1 MKSDTHH
8 RRRFGAYVAAP
19 GTKLMW
25 VMALLV
31 YAYVAGLLLPGNEPR
46 PLVDGWL
53 ASLMK
58 LALVGVCWA
67 SAARARFRSPEL
79 LLTAAGVTLIALADT
94 YLVLVPADAR
104 PVTFPAPNNLGYLVF
119 YVLLLSVLAIL
130 VRRHIRTVA
139 WSVLLDSTIGIL
151 GACSALVVLLS
162 PVLLSID
169 ETGAGI
175 PAAGTGNPLFTLL
188 LVAGIAGIAVSQ
200 GPVATRRW
208 ILLVLGLVIFA
219 STDIVFA
226 LLGTGYVVGTPL
238 DAGWAVGLALIATW
252 TDAAANPEMA
262 SSHYVNGTA
271 ALALPAVSTAA
282 GLGVLIL
289 ASQVPIPV
297 LAVGLAATTLALA
310 AIPLVSRQVA
320 LRRQA
325 RTDDLTGL
333 PNRRALYAGVSL
345 RLGTDRSQPR
355 ALLLLDLDRFKEVND
370 SLGHDAGDRLLVQVG
385 NRLHGALR
393 AGDLLA
399 RVGGDEFAILLDHSG
414 QQEAESV
421 AAKLRTALAVPF
433 TLEGIALQTSVS
445 IGIALYPE
453 QGDDLTALLRKAD
466 MAMYKAKSSN
476 SGHHVYRSVDNSH
489 GETRLRT
496 LQELRVALQEDQ
508 LVLHFQPKIDL
519 STGSVHSVEALVRWN
534 HPTRGLLFPDQFL
547 ALVEE
552 ANLMHG
558 LTQEVLRKALDQAQS
573 WKTQGRP
580 LTVAVNL
587 SASSLIDVDLPER
600 VGAMLA
606 ARGLASCAL
615 ILEITEDF
623 LMADRDR
630 ARDILVRLRGS
641 GIRISVDDF
650 GTGYSSLAY
659 LRDLPIDEL
668 KLDQSFVFPMAA
680 DARAA
685 ALVASTI
692 DLAHGLGL
700 RMVAE
705 GVEDSA
711 TYDALVR
718 HGCDYAQ
725 GYFMSRPVPAAQL
738 DQWLVE
744 RASVATLS
752 Q

>member
-1 MKSDTHH
+1 
-8 RRRFGAYVAAP
+8 
-19 GTKLMW
+19 
-25 VMALLV
+25 MALLV
-31 YAYVAGLLLPGNEPR
+31 SAYVAGLLLPGDAPR
-46 PLVDGWL
+46 PLLDGWL
-53 ASLMK
+53 AGLIK

-67 SAARARFRSPEL
+67 SAARTSFRRPEL
-79 LLTAAGVTLIALADT
+79 LLTAAGVTLVGISDT
-94 YLVLVPADAR
+94 YLLLVPADVR
-104 PVTFPAPNNLGYLVF
+104 PVAFPAPNNVGYLGF
-119 YVLLLSVLAIL
+119 YVLMLSVLVIL
-130 VRRHIRTVA
+130 LRRQIRTTT
-139 WSVLLDSTIGIL
+139 WSVVLDSTIGVL
-151 GACSALVVLLS
+151 GASSALVVLLT

-169 ETGAGI
+169 ENGTGLSLAPGM
-175 PAAGTGNPLFTLL
+175 GNPLFTLL
-188 LVAGIAGIAVSQ
+188 LVAGIAGIAISQ
-200 GPVATRRW
+200 GPVDKRRW
-208 ILLVLGLVIFA
+208 ILFVLGLVIFA
-219 STDIVFA
+219 STNIVYA
-226 LLGTGYVVGTPL
+226 LIGTGYVVGTPL

-252 TDAAANPEMA
+252 TDAAANPETA
-262 SSHYVNGTA
+262 SPHYVNGTA
-271 ALALPAVSTAA
+271 ALALPAISTAA

-289 ASQVPIPV
+289 ASQVPIPAF
-297 LAVGLAATTLALA
+297 AVGLAATTMALA

-345 RLGTDRSQPR
+345 RLSTDRSQRR

-385 NRLHGALR
+385 DRLLSVLR
-393 AGDLLA
+393 TGDLLA

-414 QQEAESV
+414 QVEAESV
-421 AAKLRTALAVPF
+421 AAKLRNVLAAPF
-433 TLEGIALQTSVS
+433 TLEGIALQISVS

-466 MAMYKAKSSN
+466 MAMYKAKSNN

-496 LQELRVALQEDQ
+496 LQELRVALENDQ

-519 STGSVHSVEALVRWN
+519 SAGIVHSVEALVRWN

-558 LTQEVLRKALDQAQS
+558 LTQEVLRKALDQAQDWAS
-573 WKTQGRP
+573 QGRP

-587 SASSLIDVDLPER
+587 SASSLVDADLPER
-600 VGAMLA
+600 VGAMLK
-606 ARGLASCAL
+606 ARDLTASAL

-668 KLDQSFVFPMAA
+668 KLDQSFVFPMAE
-680 DARAA
+680 DPRAA

-705 GVEDSA
+705 GVENA
-711 TYDALVR
+711 TTYDELVR
-718 HGCDYAQ
+718 YGCDYAQ
-725 GYFMSRPVPAAQL
+725 GYFMCRPVPAAQL
-738 DQWLVE
+738 DLWIAARTGDPARSL
-744 RASVATLS
+744 
-752 Q
+752 